1 MTATRHPHPACRRG
15 ARDFRLDVSVHCLAP
30 TGATGSAVTADL
42 SPSDTVTA
50 IALVTAGGGGE
61 RISRAS
67 RRVNALPESL
77 APGWSAWS
85 RSLFITAGETLPRCS
100 ARDRGLSPMLA
111 RHQQFVAK

>member
-1 MTATRHPHPACRRG
+1 MTATRHPHRACWCG
-15 ARDFRLDVSVHCLAP
+15 ARDFLLDVSVHCLAS
-30 TGATGSAVTADL
+30 TGSTGGVVTANL
-42 SPSDTVTA
+42 SPLDTATTPV
-50 IALVTAGGGGE
+50 AGSVPDE

-67 RRVNALPESL
+67 RRVSGLPESF